1 MLYYGGLASEP
12 GMIAYA
18 ALCYCCSA
26 HSCAATAVVALLTLV
41 LLLLLLLCLSLCC
54 DALYAMQLLV
64 QDSVNSFLTELDML
78 N

>member
-1 MLYYGGLASEP
+1 MLR
-12 GMIAYA
+12 YA
-18 ALCYCCSA
+18 VA
-26 HSCAATAVVALLTLV
+26 ALLTLV

-54 DALYAMQLLV
+54 DALYAVQLSV